1 MIYILLS
8 LGIVI
13 LLALNL
19 WALGYCFIY
28 FGDSKEDNTRY
39 WPIWIIIIY
48 VISIIFM
55 LLLYRVKQ

>member
-13 LLALNL
+13 LLGLNL
-19 WALGYCFIY
+19 WALGYCFIH

-39 WPIWIIIIY
+39 WPVWIIY
-48 VISIIFM
+48 AISIIFM